1 MKEKYAHLKK
11 KRLSYPIKFKAQVI
25 EDREKGMKPCE
36 LVEKFSNFRLDEPKI
51 SRWVKQKDSILK
63 AAASEHK
70 NLMKIRPSI
79 KYNKLFDHLKIV
91 FDDARAKGQVVDF
104 NWIWSKARKLNRELG
119 KEDEIKKHVVVIF
132 IKRNKLK
139 YRIQRN
145 KKQEKE
151 HFREKMVKWHASLR
165 ERLIRTGQSNAQY
178 DQKWGYFKP
187 SQRYNVDQ
195 SPLSFSYE
203 CRKTHES
210 PEADKKVGVSQSNAN
225 SGKRFCTLNI
235 CFRPEGGQPRVRG

>member
-1 MKEKYAHLKK
+1 M
-11 KRLSYPIKFKAQVI
+11 
-25 EDREKGMKPCE
+25 
-36 LVEKFSNFRLDEPKI
+36 
-51 SRWVKQKDSILK
+51 KQKDSILK
-63 AAASEHK
+63 AVASEHK

-91 FDDARAKGQVVDF
+91 FDDARAKGQVIDF
-104 NWIWSKARKLNRELG
+104 NWIWSKARKVNRELE
-119 KEDEIKKHVVVIF
+119 KEDEIKKHVVVSF

-139 YRIQRN
+139 YRRIQKN

-151 HFREKMVKWHASLR
+151 HFLEKMVKWHASLC

-178 DQKWGYFKP
+178 DQKCGYFKP

-195 SPLSFSYE
+195 SPLPFSYE
-203 CRKTHES
+203 YRKTYGSSET
-210 PEADKKVGVSQSNAN
+210 DRKVWVSQQNAN

-235 CFRPEGGQPRVRG
+235 CFRPDGGQPRVSIIFRGQGLRLSQTEKQAWDEDVGVYFQANFVLNG

>member
-1 MKEKYAHLKK
+1 
-11 KRLSYPIKFKAQVI
+11 
-25 EDREKGMKPCE
+25 
-36 LVEKFSNFRLDEPKI
+36 
-51 SRWVKQKDSILK
+51 
-63 AAASEHK
+63 
-70 NLMKIRPSI
+70 MKIRPSI
-79 KYNKLFDHLKIV
+79 KSNKLFDHLKIV

-104 NWIWSKARKLNRELG
+104 NWIWSKARKLNRELR

-178 DQKWGYFKP
+178 DQKWGCLKP

-195 SPLSFSYE
+195 SPLPFSYE
-203 CRKTHES
+203 CRKTYES
-210 PEADKKVGVSQSNAN
+210 PETDKKVWVSLSNAN

-235 CFRPEGGQPRVRG
+235 CFRPDGGQPRVRG

>member
-1 MKEKYAHLKK
+1 M
-11 KRLSYPIKFKAQVI
+11 
-25 EDREKGMKPCE
+25 
-36 LVEKFSNFRLDEPKI
+36 
-51 SRWVKQKDSILK
+51 KQKDSILK

-79 KYNKLFDHLKIV
+79 KFNKLFDHLKIV
-91 FDDARAKGQVVDF
+91 FDDAHAKGQVVDF
-104 NWIWSKARKLNRELG
+104 NWIFSKARKLNRELG
-119 KEDEIKKHVVVIF
+119 KEDEIMKQVVVTF

-139 YRIQRN
+139 YRRIQRN

-151 HFREKMVKWHASLR
+151 RFREKMVKWHASLR

-195 SPLSFSYE
+195 SPLPFSCE
-203 CRKTHES
+203 CRKTYES
-210 PEADKKVGVSQSNAN
+210 PETDKKVWVS
-225 SGKRFCTLNI
+225 
-235 CFRPEGGQPRVRG
+235 P